1 MCNLCSITT
10 NQDAI
15 ASLFRVLNQ
24 YVGKLP
30 PMPGGVSG
38 LPGARDPKQRG
49 RSRDDHDPLGNAASA
64 EVDRPT
70 GGSAAHHRHA
80 DAAGLGWRTVA
91 PYRST
96 RSSNAC
102 RLVCAR
108 RRSYAR
114 ELRRHLEDVQRRS
127 RYEIKASAGSSP
139 DLRLLD
145 DGPKAVVKPIHP
157 KAMPVILTT
166 GEEREVWMRAPWDQA
181 KALQQPL
188 PDAG

>member
-1 MCNLCSITT
+1 VFPDYPAPVIRNNAGVREMIM
-10 NQDAI
+10 I
-15 ASLFRVLNQ
+15 RW
-24 YVGKLP
+24 GMPPPPKLT
-30 PMPGGVSG
+30 G
-38 LPGARDPKQRG
+38 
-49 RSRDDHDPLGNAASA
+49 PLVA
-64 EVDRPT
+64 PQ
-70 GGSAAHHRHA
+70 AHHRRA

>member
-1 MCNLCSITT
+1 VCNLCSITT

-70 GGSAAHHRHA
+70 GGSAAHRRHA
-80 DAAGLGWRTVA
+80 DAAGEPLPHTVQLVRRMRAVWFALDEDRTLANFAGIWKTFNGDRGTKSKLV
-91 PYRST
+91 PGPHLIYGFLTTGQRPSSSRST
-96 RSSNAC
+96 RRPC
-102 RLVCAR
+102 R
-108 RRSYAR
+108 
-114 ELRRHLEDVQRRS
+114 
-127 RYEIKASAGSSP
+127 
-139 DLRLLD
+139 
-145 DGPKAVVKPIHP
+145 
-157 KAMPVILTT
+157 
-166 GEEREVWMRAPWDQA
+166 
-181 KALQQPL
+181 
-188 PDAG
+188 